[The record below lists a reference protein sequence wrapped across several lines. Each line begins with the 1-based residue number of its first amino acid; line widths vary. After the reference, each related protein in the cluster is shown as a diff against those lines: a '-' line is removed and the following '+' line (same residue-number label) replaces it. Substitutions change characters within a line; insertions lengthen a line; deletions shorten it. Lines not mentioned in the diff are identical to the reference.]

1 MDGTKGSGARV
12 DGGRV
17 PFLNIDLGELPE
29 EPIELYEYAQLAN
42 IACGGH
48 AGDAASMNR
57 ALRRCMRSRVRA
69 GAHPSYPDREHFGR
83 RSQAVTPAALRSEVR
98 TQCEGL
104 AVVARDLGIVIEAV
118 KPHGALYHD
127 ANRDSELAAALIAG
141 AVDVLGGITIL
152 GPPGGALASS
162 ALAAGL
168 AFAREGFADR
178 GMLPSG
184 ELVPRD
190 QPHAL
195 VGDPALAAAQAVRLA
210 ALGRYDT
217 LCVHGDSPGSVAI
230 ARAVRE
236 ALDAWASATP

>member
-1 MDGTKGSGARV
+1 MDVTNDSGTRV
-12 DGGRV
+12 GGGRV
-17 PFLNIDLGELPE
+17 PFLNVDLGELPD
-29 EPIELYEYAQLAN
+29 EPIELYEYARLAN

-57 ALRRCMRSRVRA
+57 ALRRCMRSNVRA
-69 GAHPSYPDREHFGR
+69 GAHPSYPDPEHFGR
-83 RSQAVTPAALRSEVR
+83 RSQAVAPAALRSEVR
-98 TQCEGL
+98 TQCESL
-104 AVVARDLGIVIEAV
+104 AAVARELVIAIEAV

-127 ANRDSELAAALIAG
+127 SNRDPDLAAAVIAG
-141 AVDVLGGITIL
+141 AVDALGRITIV
-152 GPPGGALASS
+152 GPPGGALASA

-168 AFAREGFADR
+168 PFAREGFADR
-178 GMLPSG
+178 TMLPSG
-184 ELVPRD
+184 DLVPRD

-195 VGDPALAAAQAVRLA
+195 VDDPALAAAQAVRLA

-236 ALDAWASATP
+236 ALEAWASATP

>member
-1 MDGTKGSGARV
+1 MDVTSGSGTRV
-12 DGGRV
+12 GSGRV

-48 AGDAASMNR
+48 AGDAASMDR
-57 ALRRCMRSRVRA
+57 ALRRCMRSKVRA
-69 GAHPSYPDREHFGR
+69 GAHPSYPDPEHFGR
-83 RSQAVTPAALRSEVR
+83 RSQAVAPATMRSEVN
-98 TQCEGL
+98 TQCERL
-104 AVVARDLGIVIEAV
+104 ASVARELGIAIEAV

-127 ANRDSELAAALIAG
+127 ANRDPDLAAALIAG
-141 AVDVLGGITIL
+141 AVGVLGTITIV

-162 ALAAGL
+162 ASAAGL
-168 AFAREGFADR
+168 PFAREGFADR
-178 GMLPSG
+178 SMLPSG

-236 ALDAWASATP
+236 ALDAWASAAP